1 MSAGPRIPPDTWFT
15 YGREHAPEPP
25 RRLRAGEVTVLF
37 DGADLRRALLG
48 RTEIVRR
55 IYTAIRDV
63 NWDTVLP
70 ARSAYAV
77 EIGEGEF
84 RISYHERH
92 RKEELDLAAE
102 ITIEGRSDG
111 TLRFAFDGTANAD
124 FPYCRIGICTLHPP
138 AAA

>member
-77 EIGEGEF
+77 ATGEGEL
-84 RISYHERH
+84 RLPAHERH
-92 RKEELDLAAE
+92 
-102 ITIEGRSDG
+102 G
-111 TLRFAFDGTANAD
+111 TDECD
-124 FPYCRIGICTLHPP
+124 F
-138 AAA
+138 